1 MAYGLFVKQGK
12 EGSRVEVG
20 CEHQSG
26 IIYTA
31 PGQMSWVCSDDLRH
45 VHSLAGFFSELTR
58 LNNPEV
64 TRLMQRWGV
73 YFRERPLEGKVET
86 GATTDDRKEQ
96 GH

>member
-1 MAYGLFVKQGK
+1 MAYGLFVRQGK
-12 EGSRVEVG
+12 EGSRVEVA

-26 IIYTA
+26 IIYTV

-45 VHSLAGFFSELTR
+45 VHSLAGFFGELMR
-58 LNNPEV
+58 LNDPAV

-86 GATTDDRKEQ
+86 GATTSQ
-96 GH
+96 AGTQP